1 MGGRKSKQKKQQKLK
16 NSLKNRG
23 INDRIKQEQEKM
35 ENTVKIL
42 VLGTG
47 ESGKSTFVKQIQILY
62 KAGFSKRNQ
71 ELYKTKIQRNLI
83 FHTKE
88 LINGLPIL
96 DLEFKGSKRD
106 HAIKL
111 LESKIQVCSHETPD
125 ITRIIKALWGDDVLK
140 SAFDQRSKLQI
151 PDTHGYFL
159 DALDRIV
166 EEDYVPNNQD
176 ILNCRIPTT
185 GVITME
191 FEVNERPW
199 CVVDVGGQRSERR
212 KWIHQFDDVDLI
224 VYVVAISEFDQKLFE
239 DESVNRMK
247 ESLDLFDS
255 TVNNEYFHK
264 TQCVLLLNKLDLFKT
279 KITKERLQSTFPEY
293 DGDGNFEDSKEF
305 ITNKFL
311 KLGDNRHRKIKTQYT
326 CANVTDNIKQVFDVI
341 QQMVLENCLK
351 DLGKL

>member
-1 MGGRKSKQKKQQKLK
+1 MGGRKSKKKKKQKQK
-16 NSLKNRG
+16 NSLKNQG

-62 KAGFSKRNQ
+62 KAGFSKSNQ
-71 ELYKTKIQRNLI
+71 KLYKTKIQRNLI
-83 FHTKE
+83 LHTKE

-111 LESKIQVCSHETPD
+111 LESKTQTCTHETPD
-125 ITRIIKALWGDDVLK
+125 IARIIKVLWGDDVLK
-140 SAFDQRSKLQI
+140 SAFEQRSKLQI

-166 EEDYVPNNQD
+166 DEDYIPNNQD

-239 DESVNRMK
+239 DESVNRTK

-264 TQCVLLLNKLDLFKT
+264 TQCVLLLNKLDLFKS

-293 DGDGNFEDSKEF
+293 DGDGSVEDAKEF

-311 KLGDNRHRKIKTQYT
+311 KLGDNRHRKIKTH
-326 CANVTDNIKQVFDVI
+326 
-341 QQMVLENCLK
+341 
-351 DLGKL
+351 KLQ